1 MLNMEA
7 CAGHDVG
14 FHVPLLLKQKNW
26 AGYTY
31 YINLAS
37 LTSGSAKLK
46 QFAAGSSFVLN
57 KRAEKATI
65 DRLRDAFLISLHVY
79 AQRHPGGGGGSG
91 TRRIYLYVY
100 YSRSCKGDFR
110 AWAGE
115 KKLDKKFRIR
125 QTISC
130 QRSSKLNSNLWLR
143 LIAAPSKP
151 KSSFAATQ
159 VITKTSVCFRYNK
172 NVAIQPTA
180 DIRNYVL
187 SNNFQALL
195 TPMQPTK
202 IQKSTLAY
210 STITKLA

>member
-1 MLNMEA
+1 MEA

-14 FHVPLLLKQKNW
+14 FHLPLLLKQKNW
-26 AGYTY
+26 AGYMY
-31 YINLAS
+31 YINLAL

-46 QFAAGSSFVLN
+46 QFAAGRSFVLN

-65 DRLRDAFLISLHVY
+65 DRLRDAFLIFLHVY
-79 AQRHPGGGGGSG
+79 AHRHPGRAAELVES
-91 TRRIYLYVY
+91 IYMFIIRDHA
-100 YSRSCKGDFR
+100 RSFR

-130 QRSSKLNSNLWLR
+130 QSSSKLNSNLWLR

-159 VITKTSVCFRYNK
+159 VLTKTSVCFRYNK
-172 NVAIQPTA
+172 KCCNTA
-180 DIRNYVL
+180 NCR
-187 SNNFQALL
+187 
-195 TPMQPTK
+195 
-202 IQKSTLAY
+202 Y
-210 STITKLA
+210 SQLCSI